1 MAGTSVPTFLDSVKR
16 PFLKTNRL
24 ILRPPVPE
32 DAPAIQQHV
41 SDRRI
46 AETTALIP
54 HPYPEGGAM
63 EWIRRSEVTLREGRG
78 VDFSI
83 LLRDSGELL
92 GVVGLIDH
100 GVDSSLGYWIGV
112 PHWGQGYATEAVHRV
127 IRYAF
132 NARRIP
138 SLNACHFAHN
148 PASGRVM
155 QKAGLLY
162 QGVEPLG
169 ASRDGVRYDRVCY
182 GVTARQWRDN
192 LRVFSHS

>member
-1 MAGTSVPTFLDSVKR
+1 MKR
-16 PFLKTNRL
+16 PLLKTKRL
-24 ILRPPVPE
+24 ILRAPVPE
-32 DAPAIQQHV
+32 DAPAIQHYV

-54 HPYPEGGAM
+54 HPYPVGGAL
-63 EWIRRSEVTLREGRG
+63 EWIRRSDDTLREGRG

-83 LLRDSGELL
+83 LLRDSDELV
-92 GVVGLIDH
+92 GVVGLIDR
-100 GVDSSLGYWIGV
+100 GADSSLGYWIGV
-112 PHWGQGYATEAVHRV
+112 PHWGNGYATEAVHRV
-127 IRYAF
+127 IRHAF
-132 NARRIP
+132 NARRLP
-138 SLNACHFAHN
+138 AVHACHFAHN

-169 ASRDGVRYDRVCY
+169 SSRDGVRYDRCCY
-182 GVTARQWRDN
+182 GITATQWREN

>member
-1 MAGTSVPTFLDSVKR
+1 VTR

-32 DAPAIQQHV
+32 DAPAIEQYV

-54 HPYPEGGAM
+54 HPYPAGGAL
-63 EWIRRSEVTLREGRG
+63 EWIRRSAVTLREGRG

-83 LLRDSGELL
+83 LLRDSGEFI
-92 GVVGLIDH
+92 GVVSLIDRD
-100 GVDSSLGYWIGV
+100 VESSLGYWIAV
-112 PHWGQGYATEAVHRV
+112 PHWGKGYATEAVHRL
-127 IRYAF
+127 IRHAF
-132 NARRIP
+132 NARRLP

-169 ASRDGVRYDRVCY
+169 SAREGARYDRVCY

>member
-1 MAGTSVPTFLDSVKR
+1 MNRLL
-16 PFLKTNRL
+16 LKTNRL

-32 DAPAIQQHV
+32 DETAIQRYV

-54 HPYPEGGAM
+54 HPYPAGGAL

-83 LLRDSGELL
+83 LLRGSGEFV
-92 GVVGLIDH
+92 GVVGLIDR
-100 GVDSSLGYWIGV
+100 GVESSLGYWVGV
-112 PHWGQGYATEAVHRV
+112 PHWGNGYATEAVHRV
-127 IRYAF
+127 IRHAF
-132 NARRIP
+132 NGRRIP
-138 SLNACHFAHN
+138 SLHACHFAHN

-169 ASRDGVRYDRVCY
+169 SSRDGVRYDRVCY
-182 GVTARQWRDN
+182 GITAKQWRDN
-192 LRVFSHS
+192 LRTFSLV